1 MYDNNI
7 GYALAAIVLLLILL
21 LVVLV
26 VLVFRI
32 IYTYN
37 PHQLHRYNTL
47 HQDNTISIYPKN
59 ISRSLVQSIISI
71 ADHHK
76 QQVITGEALGS
87 YVTSPSN
94 EQTPRDQEIKP
105 HILIHDTHYKTYS
118 HSQDAHELFIKNTR
132 KYTSYL
138 FRILKISEQ
147 HSTHCFNNTYLHR
160 IGWSAILDTMFTV
173 FCKTSTDQDLLPP
186 RPEIIQEI
194 ITNLRWD
201 GYNILAYKTLY
212 HMLYKTPNITKINI
226 SQNSNITKLNF
237 RLTNTRDRIKVE
249 ITTKVSLSIA
259 ETPTIKYPIDIT
271 LSFYIS
277 CTNQES
283 NYSICYQDT
292 NLKLHIPTKL
302 ANCINTGPIINDIP
316 EDPNYAMLANK
327 QQISDTQYLIEYKLP
342 NLVITP
348 LLPKQNYY
356 YLELQEQKVQEGE
369 QTTKTKQ
376 EVNVNGKISNTQ
388 DMLKHKPLND
398 ITTQS
403 LPQQSYQE
411 SQKQKEQAVNTR
423 KKPLQALGDASSHF
437 ITTQSRNYFSQQKKS
452 HAKEQITEIK
462 QAVNTTKKMLL
473 QPFGDAYSYFIVNS
487 R

>member
-1 MYDNNI
+1 MHDNNI
-7 GYALAAIVLLLILL
+7 RYALAAIVSLLILL

-26 VLVFRI
+26 VLVFRM

-37 PHQLHRYNTL
+37 CHQLHQYNTL

-59 ISRSLVQSIISI
+59 ISRSLVQNIISI
-71 ADHHK
+71 SDHHK

-94 EQTPRDQEIKP
+94 GQTPCDQDIKP

-118 HSQDAHELFIKNTR
+118 YFQDAHELFIKNTR

-138 FRILKISEQ
+138 FRILKTPEQ
-147 HSTHCFNNTYLHR
+147 HSSHCFNNTYHHR

-173 FCKTSTDQDLLPP
+173 FCKTSTDQDFLPP

-212 HMLYKTPNITKINI
+212 HMLHKTPNITKINI

-237 RLTNTRDRIKVE
+237 RLTNTRDRIKVD
-249 ITTKVSLSIA
+249 ITTKVLLSTA
-259 ETPTIKYPIDIT
+259 ETLTIKYPIDIT
-271 LSFYIS
+271 FSFYIS
-277 CTNQES
+277 CTSQGS

-292 NLKLHIPTKL
+292 NLKLYIPIKL
-302 ANCINTGPIINDIP
+302 ADCINTGPIINDIP

-348 LLPKQNYY
+348 LLPKQNYH

-376 EVNVNGKISNTQ
+376 EVSVREKISNIQ
-388 DMLKHKPLND
+388 DILKHKLLND

-403 LPQQSYQE
+403 LPQQDYQE
-411 SQKQKEQAVNTR
+411 SQKQKEQAANTR
-423 KKPLQALGDASSHF
+423 KKPLQVLGDASSHF
-437 ITTQSRNYFSQQKKS
+437 ITTQGRNYFSQQQR
-452 HAKEQITEIK
+452 HAKKQITEIK
-462 QAVNTTKKMLL
+462 QVANAAKKILL
-473 QPFGDAYSYFIVNS
+473 QPFGDAYSYFIVNN